1 MHRWF
6 GHELLVW
13 LFFLCE
19 SLAATY
25 HGVKELQN
33 ALRVGKNQR
42 EERALPRSQNPHLG
56 GGKKKK
62 KKIRCTYAT
71 LHTTRIS
78 ILQPTKFCIN
88 GFHLFIYSPWYFF
101 PLNNDNRPWIKQKWN
116 NTPFIFLILALLL
129 LNQLE

>member
-62 KKIRCTYAT
+62 KKYDARTQHCTPRELVFYNQQNFAST
-71 LHTTRIS
+71 A
-78 ILQPTKFCIN
+78 
-88 GFHLFIYSPWYFF
+88 FIYS
-101 PLNNDNRPWIKQKWN
+101 
-116 NTPFIFLILALLL
+116 FIHHDIFSH
-129 LNQLE
+129 